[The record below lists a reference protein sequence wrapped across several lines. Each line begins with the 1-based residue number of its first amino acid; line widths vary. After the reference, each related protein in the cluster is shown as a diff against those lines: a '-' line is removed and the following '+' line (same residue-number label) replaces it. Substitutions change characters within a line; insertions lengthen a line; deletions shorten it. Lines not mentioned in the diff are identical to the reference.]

1 MISPVK
7 GSELAEQIE
16 RARQRIERWPQWLKD
31 AAGIDGEESGE
42 SVDSGAAPKPLRC
55 WPRLCPGDFID

>member
-1 MISPVK
+1 MIRPVK

-31 AAGIDGEESGE
+31 AAGVSNNE
-42 SVDSGAAPKPLRC
+42 SVEPSPAQDSSGSKPR
-55 WPRLCPGDFID
+55 WSIADFID

>member
-1 MISPVK
+1 MIRPVE

-31 AAGIDGEESGE
+31 ATGVNSDE
-42 SVDSGAAPKPLRC
+42 SVERSPAQDS
-55 WPRLCPGDFID
+55 PGSRARWSMADFID